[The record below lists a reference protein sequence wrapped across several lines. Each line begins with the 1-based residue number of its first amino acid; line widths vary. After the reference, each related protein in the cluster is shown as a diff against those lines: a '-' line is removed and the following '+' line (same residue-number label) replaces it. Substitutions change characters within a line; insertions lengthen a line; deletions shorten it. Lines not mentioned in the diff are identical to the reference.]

1 MMSPASD
8 LHAAIQRLPGVTGT
22 AVWKAG
28 EIPTGDL
35 GGRAGPV
42 GPGLLSA
49 SIATMEQAVETMGL
63 GQIAEIWFV
72 TDDTQCLALR
82 SGQWQAVV
90 VGGLEMDVDSV
101 RDGLTNL
108 LAADTEP
115 DA

>member
-1 MMSPASD
+1 MTAS
-8 LHAAIQRLPGVTGT
+8 AAGLQAEIRRLPGVRGT
-22 AVWKAG
+22 AVWKIG

-35 GGRAGPV
+35 GGRGGPV

-49 SIATMEQAVETMGL
+49 SIGTMEQAIEAMGL

-72 TDDTQCLALR
+72 TEDTQCLALR

-90 VGGLEMDVDSV
+90 VGGLDLDVDSV
-101 RDGLTNL
+101 RDGLSSL
-108 LAADTEP
+108 LADNSDT

>member
-1 MMSPASD
+1 MPASD
-8 LHAAIQRLPGVTGT
+8 LHEGIQRLSGVTGA
-22 AVWKAG
+22 AVWRAG

-35 GGRAGPV
+35 GGRGGPV

-63 GQIAEIWFV
+63 GEIVEIWFV
-72 TDDTQCLALR
+72 TEDTQCLAMR
-82 SGQWQAVV
+82 SGHWQAVV

-108 LAADTEP
+108 LAANAEP

>member
-1 MMSPASD
+1 MMRASD
-8 LHAAIQRLPGVTGT
+8 LHENIQRLPGVTGT

-28 EIPTGDL
+28 EAPTGDL
-35 GGRAGPV
+35 GGRGGPV

-90 VGGLEMDVDSV
+90 VGGLEMDVDGV

-108 LAADTEP
+108 LAAN
-115 DA
+115 DATGA

>member
-1 MMSPASD
+1 MTSAAD
-8 LHAAIQRLPGVTGT
+8 LHAGIQRLPGVTGA
-22 AVWKAG
+22 AVWKIG

-35 GGRAGPV
+35 GGHGGSI

-49 SIATMEQAVETMGL
+49 SIGTMEQAVETMGL

-72 TDDTQCLALR
+72 TQDTQCLALR

-90 VGGLEMDVDSV
+90 IGELDLDVDNV
-101 RDGLTNL
+101 RDGLTSL
-108 LAADTEP
+108 LAANDEP